1 MLKPV
6 FSPVPIVMIPANN
19 DPLDFINNNAGGMRP
34 GSQDDLVQLLLFQII
49 RVKELIKYYD
59 SIPNGAGQLGSSIL
73 NELVSEAY
81 TSLVNYDVILM
92 QKYYDLL
99 LNCD

>member
-1 MLKPV
+1 
-6 FSPVPIVMIPANN
+6 MITESN
-19 DPLDFINNNAGGMRP
+19 DPLDFINNNPAGMP
-34 GSQDDLVQLLLFQII
+34 GGPQSDLVQLLLFEII
-49 RVKELIKYYD
+49 RVKGLIAYYD
-59 SIPNGAGQLGSSIL
+59 AIPNGAGQLGASIL

-81 TSLVNYDVILM
+81 SSLVNYDTALM

>member
-1 MLKPV
+1 MT
-6 FSPVPIVMIPANN
+6 STTN
-19 DPLDFINNNAGGMRP
+19 DPLDFLSNKLKGISIDK
-34 GSQDDLVQLLLFQII
+34 SQQADLIQELLYQIL

-59 SIPNGAGQLGSSIL
+59 SIPNGGGQLGSSIL

-81 TSLVNYDVILM
+81 TSLVNYDTVLM
-92 QKYYDLL
+92 KKYYELL

>member
-1 MLKPV
+1 VKTT
-6 FSPVPIVMIPANN
+6 SANN
-19 DPLDFINNNAGGMRP
+19 PLEFIKSDPAEKSL
-34 GSQDDLVQLLLFQII
+34 SQSELVQQLLYQIV

-59 SIPNGAGQLGSSIL
+59 SIPNGAGQLGSAIL
-73 NELVSEAY
+73 TELVSEAHG
-81 TSLVNYDVILM
+81 SLINYDTPLM

>member
-1 MLKPV
+1 MSFTPL
-6 FSPVPIVMIPANN
+6 
-19 DPLDFINNNAGGMRP
+19 DPLDFLSSNSAKGLK
-34 GSQDDLVQLLLFQII
+34 SDAQTDLVQLLLYEIM

-73 NELVSEAY
+73 NELVTEAY
-81 TSLVNYDVILM
+81 NSLVNYDTVLM
-92 QKYYDLL
+92 KKYYDLL